1 MLFFAIERLRFFT
14 MFFKKIN
21 KNFRKP
27 ILRRLELFAIDFAV
41 TALVYAAVCLVV
53 FLWKS
58 IDFSPAHLVLE
69 AVFAAVCFVIF
80 SAIFGINSIVWRYSS
95 EKDYMHIFAVSCLSG
110 LFASLLSRFFL
121 SIFTSSL
128 YSLFALVLASCA
140 VTFSRILYR
149 LLILSKPHEYS
160 ENAKKLLIVGAGNAG
175 SRVLDELRLSPESQ
189 LLPVGFIDD
198 DFVKLGRR
206 VCDVPV
212 LGTVADI
219 QSVCEKNEVDLIYIA
234 IPSTTNERRSQILGE
249 CLKTNCAVKTL
260 PALTELENRKN
271 LIGTLRD
278 ITPEELLGRE
288 PVKVADDKIYNFVNN
303 KTVAI
308 TGGGGSIGSEICRQI
323 ASNSPKKIIIVDV
336 YENNAYSIQQ
346 ELKNI
351 YGDKLDLVVYIATV
365 CDYKKINSIFAAEKP
380 DIIVHAAAH
389 KHVPLMET
397 VPDEAVKN
405 NVFGTLN
412 TARAAIANKVGRMVL
427 ISTDKAVNPTNI
439 MGATKRACEM
449 IIQYANTLS
458 KDTTFMAVRFGNVL
472 GSNGSVI
479 PLFKQQI
486 EQRHDV
492 TVTDPD
498 IIRYFMTISEAAQL
512 VLTAGAM
519 AKGGEIF
526 ILDMGEPVKID
537 DLAKNLI
544 RLSGLTLGKD
554 INIRYTGLRPGEK
567 LYEELLL
574 SEEGIC
580 KTMNEK
586 IYIGK
591 TIPMDYS
598 RFEDDLR
605 ELYDIADSGDCAAV
619 EKKLAEIVPTFKR
632 ANGDRHIPDKEK
644 LHPQAKPEK
653 VLAAS

>member
-1 MLFFAIERLRFFT
+1 

-41 TALVYAAVCLVV
+41 TAVVYAAVCLVV
-53 FLWKS
+53 FLWKN
-58 IDFSPAHLVLE
+58 IEFSPAHLVLE
-69 AVFAAVCFVIF
+69 SAFAAVCFVVF
-80 SAIFGINSIVWRYSS
+80 SAVFGINSIVWRYSS
-95 EKDYMHIFAVSCLSG
+95 EKDYMQIFAVSCLSG
-110 LFASLLSRFFL
+110 LFASLSSRFFL
-121 SIFTSSL
+121 NIFTSSL

-140 VTFSRILYR
+140 VTFSRICYR
-149 LLILSKPHEYS
+149 LLVLSKPHEYA

-175 SRVLDELRLSPESQ
+175 SRVLEELRLSPESQ
-189 LLPVGFIDD
+189 LFPVGFIDD

-206 VCDVPV
+206 VCDVSV

-219 QSVCEKNEVDLIYIA
+219 QSVCEKYEVDLIYIA

-249 CLKTNCAVKTL
+249 CLKTSCAVKTL
-260 PALTELENRKN
+260 PSLTELENRKN

-323 ASNSPKKIIIVDV
+323 ASNSPKRIIIVDV

-439 MGATKRACEM
+439 MGATKRVCEM

-479 PLFKQQI
+479 PLFKKQI

-492 TVTDPD
+492 TVTDPE

-574 SEEGIC
+574 SEEGIH

-598 RFEDDLR
+598 RFEDELR
-605 ELYDIADSGDCAAV
+605 ELYEIADSGNCAAV

-632 ANGDRHIPDKEK
+632 PNGDRHIPAKEQ
-644 LHPQAKPEK
+644 LHPQVKTEK